1 MTEGFFSA
9 LQKKRV
15 REVPVGG
22 TFFSPFVRSVA
33 AAQLGSHLLRAKR
46 VWAGQGG
53 IEQGI
58 KSSHGLFFAGVG
70 GWWGAFIPSSI
81 VRNMPEA
88 TTVPLKKGGGMNSR
102 RSRS

>member
-9 LQKKRV
+9 PQKKIRV

-58 KSSHGLFFAGVG
+58 KSSYGLFLRGLEDGGVHL
-70 GWWGAFIPSSI
+70 FHP
-81 VRNMPEA
+81 VVCNMPEA